1 MTDDRSANDV
11 LMGSGIPSAKF
22 DVMRVWVGGTIVTK
36 PTTRQ
41 ETEFGT
47 GTPKTY
53 PKSGDPIMGILVD
66 VQTDQRTDAEDNGVR
81 RMYIEGRNL
90 KDATRDAVRASG
102 ADGLEIGGQLF
113 LAWVAEG
120 PPPFANANPPK
131 LYEGKYYP
139 PTTPVPTET
148 GTSMP
153 DPRQATHQ
161 NGQTTPGLVQSVPG
175 MSDPR
180 SAPNEFAPLP
190 SAAPAPEFAQQQPQ
204 AAAPAPMGDPRAPSG
219 VQPAPVAQNGV
230 QAQNDSR
237 GGPDPTAEAIAAL
250 RAAGLDP
257 QTVFPGYRA

>member
-41 ETEFGT
+41 ETEFKT

-66 VQTDQRTDAEDNGVR
+66 VQTDQRIDAEDNGVR

-90 KDATRDAVRASG
+90 KDATRDAVTDSGASG
-102 ADGLEIGGQLF
+102 LEVGGQLF

-120 PPPFANANPPK
+120 EPPFANANPPK
-131 LYEGKYYP
+131 LYQGKYYP
-139 PTTPVPTET
+139 PTTPVPAASN
-148 GTSMP
+148 GAAMP
-153 DPRQATHQ
+153 DPRQAT
-161 NGQTTPGLVQSVPG
+161 NGQTAPATARVGDGRVG
-175 MSDPR
+175 DPR
-180 SAPNEFAPLP
+180 AGLDEFAPLP
-190 SAAPAPEFAQQQPQ
+190 SGAPQPEFAPQTAQAAPA
-204 AAAPAPMGDPRAPSG
+204 APMGDPRASQAAP
-219 VQPAPVAQNGV
+219 PAPAAQNGT
-230 QAQNDSR
+230 QGSE
-237 GGPDPTAEAIAAL
+237 PTAEAIAAL

-257 QTVFPGYRA
+257 QTVFPGYRS